1 MMASNKLK
9 KFLLIF
15 AASATMALA
24 SCDVDAEMT
33 SEEKAL
39 PILVNDDKDGT
50 NPNIYN
56 NEMRVIYDALISSG
70 DTNSEKILNNILLV
84 LAESKYGYFY
94 DTKGSDGNTIPGLYA
109 LFTSGSDDE
118 IWSFAEKHEIY
129 KVKGSDDAETKK
141 LTIANVK
148 DFVKSLLVTI
158 QKSFWSTIK
167 NSSYQERNY
176 FIEYLFYKAE
186 KAELY
191 DFSGVSD
198 EKLTEIK
205 AARNLVNGHH
215 TYENVDE
222 YFSKDWIH
230 TYQDYIERSILQ
242 SAYRKALVESYLIS
256 ENYGVLGR
264 SYARKV
270 QYVAIKDENSG
281 DHLGSLYRLFHA
293 YAKNILEAKD
303 DAINKAVS
311 DFAGKTISL
320 DSTTIANIRDLRFLD
335 SLYIGYF
342 NAEEQK
348 NDIYQVARYIY
359 SKAGF
364 TYDSTV
370 VKSTTDKDEDDNYKV
385 LSTPF
390 YKETKYGKLIL
401 DYNKQ
406 ATDRWKSSESSTD
419 FTSSNSYTKETGLK
433 IETDS
438 ILTTNNVTQGWYT
451 SSGLSD
457 MASDLKTRLFKM
469 NVANELD
476 PKAATKYVN
485 GRDDN
490 TYTTRLEA
498 DGKYYLMPETYDDS
512 GSDTTPYVLYDSS
525 STTWYIV
532 RIDEAV
538 KANKLVKD
546 GDNYY
551 DKIDKANRAGSQ
563 TANQIV
569 WEIAGLLGDS
579 DTYKKAANQHYVE
592 EAAISY
598 HDDTVYSYFEKT
610 FPDLFD

>member
-1 MMASNKLK
+1 MMVKNKLK
-9 KFLLIF
+9 KFLLVL
-15 AASATMALA
+15 AASATLTLA
-24 SCDVDAEMT
+24 SCDVDAELT
-33 SEEKAL
+33 ASEKAE
-39 PILVNDDKDGT
+39 PILVNKDEKT

-56 NEMRVIYDALISSG
+56 NNMEQIYDALITSG
-70 DTNSEKILNNILLV
+70 DTNSEKILNNILLI
-84 LAESKYGYFY
+84 LAQSKYGSFY
-94 DTKGSDGNTIPGLYA
+94 DTTDKQGNTVTGLHT
-109 LFTSGSDDE
+109 LVTTKSDEE
-118 IWSFAEKHEIY
+118 IYSFAKDHPIY
-129 KVKGSDDAETKK
+129 KVEGENDEETKK

-148 DFVKSLLVTI
+148 DFVNTLIVTI
-158 QKSFWSTIK
+158 KKSFWSTVK

-191 DFSGVSD
+191 DFSSVNSAKLD
-198 EKLTEIK
+198 EIQDSRL
-205 AARNLVNGHH
+205 LVNGHD
-215 TYENVDE
+215 TYENVDD
-222 YFSKDWIH
+222 YFSSDWIH
-230 TYQDYIERSILQ
+230 TYKDYIERSILQ

-256 ENYGVLGR
+256 NNYGVLGR

-293 YAKNILEAKD
+293 YAKYILEATD
-303 DAINKAVS
+303 TEINTA
-311 DFAGKTISL
+311 AGTSL
-320 DSTTIANIRDLRFLD
+320 GADEIASFRDLRFLD

-342 NAEEQK
+342 SKTEQAADEYK
-348 NDIYQVARYIY
+348 VAQYIY
-359 SKAGF
+359 GKAGF
-364 TYDSTV
+364 TEDNDV
-370 VKSTTDKDEDDNYKV
+370 VTNSDGDE
-385 LSTPF
+385 LSVPF
-390 YKETKYGKLIL
+390 YKETKYGKLII
-401 DYNKQ
+401 DYRKSNTK
-406 ATDRWKSSESSTD
+406 DRWHTSESSTD
-419 FTSSNSYTKETGLK
+419 FTSSNTYTKETGLK

-438 ILTTNNVTQGWYT
+438 VLTTNNVTQGWYT

-457 MASDLKTRLFKM
+457 LASDFKTRLFKM

-476 PKAATKYVN
+476 TAANYDETT
-485 GRDDN
+485 GRDDG
-490 TYTTRLEA
+490 TYTTRLKS
-498 DGKYYLMPETYDDS
+498 DGKYYLMPETYDDAS
-512 GSDTTPYVLYDSS
+512 ADATPYVLYDSS
-525 STTWYIV
+525 STTWYII

-546 GDNYY
+546 GSNYY
-551 DKIDKANRAGSQ
+551 DKVDAKNRAGSE

>member
-1 MMASNKLK
+1 MMANNKLK

-33 SEEKAL
+33 TAEKEA
-39 PILVNDDKDGT
+39 PILVNGDNS
-50 NPNIYN
+50 NPSIYN
-56 NEMRVIYDALISSG
+56 NEMQVIYDALISAG
-70 DTNSEKILNNILLV
+70 DTNSEKILNNILLKM
-84 LAESKYGYFY
+84 AEFKYGSFY
-94 DTKGSDGNTIPGLYA
+94 DGEDPLLKLVEK
-109 LFTSGSDDE
+109 SDDD
-118 IWSFAEKHEIY
+118 IYNFVTAKGHSIY
-129 KVKGSDDAETKK
+129 KIEGANDEETKK
-141 LTIANVK
+141 LTVANVK
-148 DFVKSLLVTI
+148 DFVNTLLVTI
-158 QKSFWSTIK
+158 KKSFWSTVK

-191 DFSGVSD
+191 DFSSVENEVVEEGQES
-198 EKLTEIK
+198 KLDEIK
-205 AARNLVNGHH
+205 AVRKLVNGHD
-215 TYENVDE
+215 TYENVDD
-222 YFSKDWIH
+222 YFAHDWIN
-230 TYQDYIERSILQ
+230 TYKDYIEQSILR

-270 QYVAIKDENSG
+270 QYIAIKDENSG
-281 DHLGSLYRLFHA
+281 DHLGSLYRLFQA
-293 YAKNILEAKD
+293 YAKNILEVKD
-303 DAINKAVS
+303 SDLKKAVN
-311 DFAGKTISL
+311 DFAGSEVL
-320 DSTTIANIRDLRFLD
+320 SSEDDVSNFRDLRFLD

-342 NAEEQK
+342 DEGEQK
-348 NDIYQVARYIY
+348 NDLYVVAQYVY
-359 SKAGF
+359 KQAGF
-364 TYDSTV
+364 TYDDGII
-370 VKSTTDKDEDDNYKV
+370 KNDKDES
-385 LSTPF
+385 LSVPF

-401 DYNKQ
+401 DYRKQ
-406 ATDRWKSSESSTD
+406 SNDRWTSSESSTD
-419 FTSSNSYTKETGLK
+419 FTSSNTYTKETGLK

-438 ILTTNNVTQGWYT
+438 IQTSNNVTQGWYT

-476 PKAATKYVN
+476 TAPNYVN

-532 RIDEAV
+532 RIDDAV
-538 KANKLVKD
+538 KASKLVKD

-551 DKIDKANRAGSQ
+551 DTIAVKTPANRAGSQ

-598 HDDTVYSYFEKT
+598 HDDTVYDYFEKT

>member
-1 MMASNKLK
+1 MMANNKLK

-33 SEEKAL
+33 TAEKEA
-39 PILVNDDKDGT
+39 PILVNGDNS

-56 NEMRVIYDALISSG
+56 NEMQVIYDALISAG
-70 DTNSEKILNNILLV
+70 DTNSEKILNNILLKM
-84 LAESKYGYFY
+84 AEFKYGSFY
-94 DTKGSDGNTIPGLYA
+94 DGEDPLLKLVEK
-109 LFTSGSDDE
+109 SDDD
-118 IWSFAEKHEIY
+118 IYNFVTAKGHSIY
-129 KVKGSDDAETKK
+129 KIEGANDEETKK
-141 LTIANVK
+141 LTVANVK
-148 DFVKSLLVTI
+148 DFVNTLLVTI
-158 QKSFWSTIK
+158 KKSFWSTVK

-191 DFSGVSD
+191 DFSSVENEVVEEGQES
-198 EKLTEIK
+198 KLDKIK
-205 AARNLVNGHH
+205 AVRKLVNGHD
-215 TYENVDE
+215 TYENVDD
-222 YFSKDWIH
+222 YFAPDWIN
-230 TYQDYIERSILQ
+230 TYKDYIEQSILR

-270 QYVAIKDENSG
+270 QYIAIKDENSG
-281 DHLGSLYRLFHA
+281 DHLGSLYRLFQA
-293 YAKNILEAKD
+293 YAKNILEVKD
-303 DAINKAVS
+303 SDLKKAVN
-311 DFAGKTISL
+311 DFAGSEVL
-320 DSTTIANIRDLRFLD
+320 SSEDDVSNFRDLRFLD

-342 NAEEQK
+342 DEGEQK
-348 NDIYQVARYIY
+348 NDLYVVAQYVY
-359 SKAGF
+359 KQAGF
-364 TYDSTV
+364 TYDDGII
-370 VKSTTDKDEDDNYKV
+370 KNDKDES
-385 LSTPF
+385 LSVPF

-401 DYNKQ
+401 DYRKQ
-406 ATDRWKSSESSTD
+406 SSDRWTSSESSTD
-419 FTSSNSYTKETGLK
+419 FTSSNTYTKETGLK

-438 ILTTNNVTQGWYT
+438 IQTSNNVTQGWYT

-476 PKAATKYVN
+476 TAPNYVN

-532 RIDEAV
+532 RIDDAV
-538 KANKLVKD
+538 KASKLVKD

-551 DKIDKANRAGSQ
+551 DTIAVKTPANRAGSQ

-598 HDDTVYSYFEKT
+598 HDDTVYDYFEKT

>member
-1 MMASNKLK
+1 MMANNKLK

-33 SEEKAL
+33 TAEKEA
-39 PILVNDDKDGT
+39 PILVNGDNS
-50 NPNIYN
+50 NPSIYN
-56 NEMRVIYDALISSG
+56 NEMQVIYDALISAG
-70 DTNSEKILNNILLV
+70 DTNSEKILNNILLKM
-84 LAESKYGYFY
+84 AEFKYGSFY
-94 DTKGSDGNTIPGLYA
+94 DGEDPLLKLVEK
-109 LFTSGSDDE
+109 SDDD
-118 IWSFAEKHEIY
+118 IYNFVTAKGHSIY
-129 KVKGSDDAETKK
+129 KIEGANDEETKK
-141 LTIANVK
+141 LTVANVK
-148 DFVKSLLVTI
+148 DFVNTLLVTI
-158 QKSFWSTIK
+158 KKSFWSTVK

-191 DFSGVSD
+191 DFSSVENEVVEEGQES
-198 EKLTEIK
+198 KLDKIK
-205 AARNLVNGHH
+205 AVRKLVNGHD
-215 TYENVDE
+215 TYENVDR
-222 YFSKDWIH
+222 YFAEDWIN
-230 TYQDYIERSILQ
+230 TYKDYIEQSILR

-270 QYVAIKDENSG
+270 QYIAIKDENSG
-281 DHLGSLYRLFHA
+281 DHLGSLYRLFQA
-293 YAKNILEAKD
+293 YAKNILEVKD
-303 DAINKAVS
+303 SDLKKAVN
-311 DFAGKTISL
+311 DFAGSEVL
-320 DSTTIANIRDLRFLD
+320 SSEDDVSNFRDLRFLD

-342 NAEEQK
+342 DEGEQK
-348 NDIYQVARYIY
+348 NDLYVVAQYVY
-359 SKAGF
+359 KQAGF
-364 TYDSTV
+364 TYDDGII
-370 VKSTTDKDEDDNYKV
+370 KNDKDES
-385 LSTPF
+385 LSVPF

-401 DYNKQ
+401 DYRKQ
-406 ATDRWKSSESSTD
+406 SNDRWTSSESSTD
-419 FTSSNSYTKETGLK
+419 FTSSNTYTKETGLK

-438 ILTTNNVTQGWYT
+438 IQTSNNVTQGWYT

-476 PKAATKYVN
+476 TAPNYVN

-532 RIDEAV
+532 RIDDAV
-538 KANKLVKD
+538 KASKLVKD

-551 DKIDKANRAGSQ
+551 DTVKDKTPANRAGSQ

-598 HDDTVYSYFEKT
+598 HDDTVYDYFEKT

>member
-1 MMASNKLK
+1 MQEALVMMAKSKLK
-9 KFLLIF
+9 KFFFVL

-24 SCDVDAEMT
+24 SCDIDAELT
-33 SEEKAL
+33 NSEKEA
-39 PILVNDDKDGT
+39 PILVVDDENKT

-56 NEMRVIYDALISSG
+56 NDMEQIYDALITAG

-84 LAESKYGYFY
+84 LAQSKYGSFY
-94 DTKGSDGNTIPGLYA
+94 GDDGLYN
-109 LFTSGSDDE
+109 LVSKSDDD
-118 IWSFAEKHEIY
+118 IYQFATSHPIY
-129 KVKGSDDAETKK
+129 KIEGANEAETKT
-141 LTIANVK
+141 LTVANVK
-148 DFVKSLLVTI
+148 DFVNTLVVTI
-158 QKSFWSTIK
+158 KKSFWSTVK

-191 DFSGVSD
+191 DFSSVTDAKLD
-198 EKLTEIK
+198 EIQDIRL
-205 AARNLVNGHH
+205 LVNGHS
-215 TYENVDE
+215 TYEDVDD
-222 YFSKDWIH
+222 YFSHDWIH

-256 ENYGVLGR
+256 NNYGVLGR

-293 YAKNILEAKD
+293 YAKYILEATD
-303 DAINKAVS
+303 DEINAA
-311 DFAGKTISL
+311 AGTSL
-320 DSTTIANIRDLRFLD
+320 ESSELASFRDLRFLD

-342 NAEEQK
+342 SETEQGEDEYK
-348 NDIYQVARYIY
+348 IAKYIY
-359 SKAGF
+359 GKAGF
-364 TYDSTV
+364 TSDTGV
-370 VKSTTDKDEDDNYKV
+370 VTNDAGEK
-385 LSTPF
+385 LSVPF
-390 YKETKYGKLIL
+390 YKETKYGKLII
-401 DYNKQ
+401 DYRKQ
-406 ATDRWKSSESSTD
+406 ATDRWHTSESSTD
-419 FTSSNSYTKETGLK
+419 FTNSNAYTKETGLK

-457 MASDLKTRLFKM
+457 LASDFKTRLFKM

-476 PKAATKYVN
+476 TKANYDESTK
-485 GRDDN
+485 RDDG
-490 TYTTRLEA
+490 TYTTRLQA
-498 DGKYYLMPETYDDS
+498 DGKYYLMPETYDDAS
-512 GSDTTPYVLYDSS
+512 ADATPYVLYDSS
-525 STTWYIV
+525 STTWYII

-538 KANKLVKD
+538 KANKLVKN

-551 DKIDKANRAGSQ
+551 DTIAKANRSGSQ

-598 HDDTVYSYFEKT
+598 HDDTVYEYFKKT

>member
-1 MMASNKLK
+1 MMANNKLK
-9 KFLLIF
+9 KFLLIL
-15 AASATMALA
+15 AASATMTLA

-33 SEEKAL
+33 TAEKEA
-39 PILVNDDKDGT
+39 PILVNGDSS
-50 NPNIYN
+50 NPGIYN
-56 NEMRVIYDALISSG
+56 NEMQVIYDALISAG

-84 LAESKYGYFY
+84 LAESKYGKFY
-94 DTKGSDGNTIPGLYA
+94 DDGDTKGLNSIVKDYT
-109 LFTSGSDDE
+109 DDQ
-118 IWSFAEKHEIY
+118 IWEWSTNHPIY
-129 KVKGSDDAETKK
+129 KIEGASEEETKK
-141 LTIANVK
+141 LTVANIK
-148 DFVKSLLVTI
+148 DFVNTLLVTI
-158 QKSFWSTIK
+158 QKSFWSTVK

-191 DFSGVSD
+191 DFSSVENEVVEEDKES
-198 EKLTEIK
+198 KLDKIK
-205 AARNLVNGHH
+205 AVRKLVNGHD
-215 TYENVDE
+215 TYENVDD
-222 YFSKDWIH
+222 YFAEDWIN
-230 TYQDYIERSILQ
+230 TYKDYIEQSILR

-270 QYVAIKDENSG
+270 QYIAIKDENSG
-281 DHLGSLYRLFHA
+281 DHLGSLYRLFQA
-293 YAKNILEAKD
+293 YAKNILEVKD
-303 DAINKAVS
+303 SDLKAAVNTFAGSEVLSNEDDVS
-311 DFAGKTISL
+311 DF
-320 DSTTIANIRDLRFLD
+320 RDLRFLD

-342 NAEEQK
+342 DEDEQK
-348 NDIYQVARYIY
+348 NDLYVVAQYVY
-359 SKAGF
+359 KQAGF
-364 TYDSTV
+364 TYDDGV
-370 VKSTTDKDEDDNYKV
+370 IKNDKGES
-385 LSTPF
+385 LSVPF

-401 DYNKQ
+401 DYRKQ
-406 ATDRWKSSESSTD
+406 SNDRWTSSESSTD
-419 FTSSNSYTKETGLK
+419 FTSSNAYTKETGLK

-438 ILTTNNVTQGWYT
+438 ILTSNNVTQGWYT

-476 PKAATKYVN
+476 TAPNYVN

-532 RIDEAV
+532 RIDDAV
-538 KANKLVKD
+538 KASKLVKD

-551 DKIDKANRAGSQ
+551 DTIASKTPANRAGSQ

-598 HDDTVYSYFEKT
+598 HDDTVYDYFEKT